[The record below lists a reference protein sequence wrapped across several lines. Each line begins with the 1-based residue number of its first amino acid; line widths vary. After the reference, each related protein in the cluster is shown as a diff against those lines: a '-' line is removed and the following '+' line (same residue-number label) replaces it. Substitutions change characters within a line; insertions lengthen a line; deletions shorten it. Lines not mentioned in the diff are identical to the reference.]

1 LFFFLFLRLIVT
13 GVLFL
18 LVGWFADWR
27 IYVLWE
33 TSELRNEVQCG
44 INGWEEICYEVQE
57 FEDLCTVF
65 VVVLVDLCR
74 AGFACSD

>member
-1 LFFFLFLRLIVT
+1 VIGF
-13 GVLFL
+13 
-18 LVGWFADWR
+18 VG
-27 IYVLWE
+27 
-33 TSELRNEVQCG
+33 NECG

-65 VVVLVDLCR
+65 VVVLVDLGR